1 MSLINKHKYDE
12 ALIIYK
18 KYIFLEKFIQ
28 TLLRPFDWFEE
39 KVQEIHSNLPFI
51 DKEILNLIEKVKPLL
66 EKDQSLIRIRS
77 PCKIFLML
85 FFESYGNPIDDN
97 QMGDINVI

>member
-1 MSLINKHKYDE
+1 MLLINKHKYDE

-18 KYIFLEKFIQ
+18 KYIFLEKLLQ
-28 TLLRPFDWFEE
+28 TLLRPFDWFDE

-51 DKEILNLIEKVKPLL
+51 DKEILNLIEKVKLLL

-85 FFESYGNPIDDN
+85 FFESYENPIDDN

>member
-1 MSLINKHKYDE
+1 MLLINKHKYSE

-28 TLLRPFDWFEE
+28 RILRSFDWFDE

-51 DKEILNLIEKVKPLL
+51 DKEILN
-66 EKDQSLIRIRS
+66 
-77 PCKIFLML
+77 
-85 FFESYGNPIDDN
+85 
-97 QMGDINVI
+97 